1 MWPCLALLVVQT
13 HPTNIRDIQ
22 NYSLQLISTLQSR
35 LGEVWVDSDYLSE
48 DYLVRCLERK
58 GGHPKGTVASYR
70 DLWGVRGRKK
80 VGSD

>member
-22 NYSLQLISTLQSR
+22 NYSLQLISTVQSR
-35 LGEVWVDSDYLSE
+35 LGKVWVDSDYLSE